1 MKYQLINDI
10 LNIVGIVP
18 YSHLDGNSLD
28 EECTYEDSIEES
40 TQGSICEF
48 NRPLG
53 GFELIFPLKDNIKYY
68 MNFFKEISPNN
79 KALWEEIE
87 KKLKKKNNNS
97 MNIKMDIL

>member
-1 MKYQLINDI
+1 
-10 LNIVGIVP
+10 
-18 YSHLDGNSLD
+18 
-28 EECTYEDSIEES
+28 
-40 TQGSICEF
+40 
-48 NRPLG
+48 
-53 GFELIFPLKDNIKYY
+53 